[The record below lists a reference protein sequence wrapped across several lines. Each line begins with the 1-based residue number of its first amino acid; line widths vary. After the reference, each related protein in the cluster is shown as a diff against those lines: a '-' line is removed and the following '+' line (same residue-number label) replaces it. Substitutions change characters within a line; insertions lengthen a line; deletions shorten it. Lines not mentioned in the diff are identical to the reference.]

1 MAYENEHRPQK
12 ETLFC
17 KRKQERFNPHI
28 LEGMGNNLPHNSLN
42 KQKKQRKSSS
52 RIGDL
57 ILNKQDILNQM
68 EFIDSTAPFPMP
80 KVHKVNPF
88 ELPNIALPFS
98 KALNGSNKDVV
109 LVFYEPDTNFAR
121 ILHNPKR
128 YVEPLKR
135 FTCVVGPDFS
145 QKIGMNKFIN
155 FHNHWWNMALTAF
168 YQSQGVLMIPNVTWS
183 DPTSYSY
190 AFIGI
195 PRHSVVAIN
204 CTGIKGNNVAKY
216 LWRKG
221 YEEAIKVLEP
231 ILIIR
236 YGDKMPGEREDIS
249 VYYENINLKNLRN
262 GR

>member
-1 MAYENEHRPQK
+1 MAYENEHRSQK

-17 KRKQERFNPHI
+17 KREQESFNPRI
-28 LEGMGNNLPHNSLN
+28 LDKMENNLPPNSLSHR
-42 KQKKQRKSSS
+42 KKPKKNGS
-52 RIGDL
+52 RTADL
-57 ILNKQDILNQM
+57 ILNKQDILNDL
-68 EFIDSTAPFPMP
+68 EYIDSSAPFPMP
-80 KVHKVNPF
+80 KVQKVNPF
-88 ELPNIALPFS
+88 DLPSIATPFS
-98 KALNGSNKDVV
+98 KALNGSNKDLV

-145 QKIGMNKFIN
+145 QKIGMTPFVN
-155 FHNHWWNMALTAF
+155 FHNHWWNMALTAYF
-168 YQSQGVLMIPNVTWS
+168 QSQGVHMIPNVTWS
-183 DPTSYSY
+183 NPASYSY
-190 AFIGI
+190 AFVGI
-195 PRHSVVAIN
+195 PKHSVIAIN
-204 CTGIKGNNVAKY
+204 CTGIKGNHAAMY

-221 YEEAIKVLEP
+221 YEKALRVLEP
-231 ILIIR
+231 NLIIR